1 MRTFHSHFDVS
12 SAVLIQDKVD
22 VSSADSRPLRD
33 AVHLEHFSQVAVPFS
48 TNMAWPALL
57 CVCLLVLHERRV
69 EAGAKPLLA
78 NHSRN
83 STVLLQTAF
92 LVFWMVPFLI
102 DSMFMSLSL
111 DYALAMGE
119 SATASGVFLGAAAA
133 GSTVGIIIGRGFTSE
148 TDWNQKYA
156 RKIFVYMYGLSLM
169 AMPVI
174 AISIQTSVDW
184 SSGGKRKMFW
194 FVVVLN
200 FCTTCVGSIPVV
212 AWSTMWN
219 IVTPQNE
226 KTFWMML
233 TQSARNAGFILGP
246 LYLAGLSH
254 VLRRVR
260 DVRAVSP
267 ISMMSWAF
275 MGSFFIQLVEL
286 AAYSL
291 IIPTHLQ
298 PADGAEEVEA
308 LCEEEASGVH
318 PEQLPAPAR
327 EQMMW
332 DVVFYFYE
340 RTFSTGAIEVA
351 TIMLLELHY
360 GWSPELSGSSFV
372 VIAAGSLLLTGVSA
386 FLLSNRFMTESYI
399 FVLMMCLGFAG
410 SIFLF
415 DLKLFG
421 AGALLAADAFVYGGT
436 SVATGIAEGWA
447 CRAAAPG
454 TAYNIEAFRAH
465 SVAGV
470 NVSRFLAPIVARF
483 LLEFGGRNLYA
494 AVQSF
499 LCLVA
504 AVTVHRIVSSA
515 AASQQAAKGQKSSDE
530 SADSG
535 EASGTM
541 HE

>member
-1 MRTFHSHFDVS
+1 MRTFHSQVDVASAALIQNKLDVS
-12 SAVLIQDKVD
+12 SAESL
-22 VSSADSRPLRD
+22 PLRD
-33 AVHLEHFSQVAVPFS
+33 AVHPEHFSHVAVPFS
-48 TNMAWPALL
+48 WTMVVPALL

-78 NHSRN
+78 SHSRN
-83 STVLLQTAF
+83 STVPLQTAF
-92 LVFWMVPFLI
+92 LAFWMVPFLI

-133 GSTVGIIIGRGFTSE
+133 GSTVGIVIGRGFTSE

-169 AMPVI
+169 AMPVM

-184 SSGGKRKMFW
+184 SPGAKRQMFW
-194 FVVVLN
+194 SVVVLN

-219 IVTPQNE
+219 IVTPQKE

-246 LYLAGLSH
+246 LCLAGISH
-254 VLRRVR
+254 VLRKVR

-298 PADGAEEVEA
+298 PADGAEELDA
-308 LCEEEASGVH
+308 SREEASDVH

-332 DVVFYFYE
+332 DVVFYLYE

-351 TIMLLELHY
+351 TIMLLEVPY
-360 GWSPELSGSSFV
+360 GWSPELSGISFV

-386 FLLSNRFMTESYI
+386 IVLSKMFMTESNI
-399 FVLMMCLGFAG
+399 FLLMTCLGFAG

-415 DLKLFG
+415 DVKFFG

-447 CRAAAPG
+447 CRAATPG

-515 AASQQAAKGQKSSDE
+515 AASQQAVKGQKSHDE
-530 SADSG
+530 GADSG
-535 EASGTM
+535 EASVTM
-541 HE
+541 Q

>member
-48 TNMAWPALL
+48 TNMAFPALL

-275 MGSFFIQLVEL
+275 MGSFLIQFVEL
-286 AAYSL
+286 VAYAL

-298 PADGAEEVEA
+298 PADDAEEVEV
-308 LCEEEASGVH
+308 LSEQEASDVH
-318 PEQLPAPAR
+318 PEKLPAKAR
-327 EQMMW
+327 EQMVW
-332 DVVFYFYE
+332 DVVFYCYE

-351 TIMLLELHY
+351 TIMLLEVSY
-360 GWSPELSGSSFV
+360 GWSPELSGVSFV

-386 FLLSNRFMTESYI
+386 MVLSKKLMTESKI
-399 FVLMMCLGFAG
+399 FLIMTCLGFAG
-410 SIFLF
+410 SIMLF
-415 DLKLFG
+415 DFHFFG
-421 AGALLAADAFVYGGT
+421 AGSLLAADALVYGGA
-436 SVATGIAEGWA
+436 SVANGIAEGWA
-447 CRAAAPG
+447 CRAATAG
-454 TAYNIEAFRAH
+454 TAYNIETFRAH

-470 NVSRFLAPIVARF
+470 NVSRFLAPIIARF

-494 AVQSF
+494 AMQSF
-499 LCLVA
+499 LCFVA
-504 AVTVHRIVSSA
+504 AITVHRIVSSA
-515 AASQQAAKGQKSSDE
+515 TASQQAVKGHASPDE
-530 SADSG
+530 SANSG
-535 EASGTM
+535 AASVTTQ
-541 HE
+541 E